1 MQVCTQTPGE
11 EEASSCLPPR
21 LIQGNGEAVPRV
33 ARLQVF
39 FINHRYDGTVLWQ
52 LRGVP
57 GMHELVWTLSLV
69 SFFFLYPSTFNLL
82 EVAAVDTPRVHLWG
96 TGIAR
101 ITRHPQ
107 ASLPAALALFCTTQ
121 TTNALHRRVM
131 RPNAFL

>member
-1 MQVCTQTPGE
+1 M
-11 EEASSCLPPR
+11 
-21 LIQGNGEAVPRV
+21 RV
-33 ARLQVF
+33 QVF
-39 FINHRYDGTVLWQ
+39 FINHRYDGTALWQ

-57 GMHELVWTLSLV
+57 GLHELVWSLSLI

-107 ASLPAALALFCTTQ
+107 VGPHPWHCSHHLALAVQ
-121 TTNALHRRVM
+121 
-131 RPNAFL
+131 